1 MTKKNSKRQNRS
13 PIQKISIMSLVQRP
27 LRNGSK
33 RQNRIPIQKTS
44 MIFGPAPENSISS
57 DKMLSR
63 LNWK

>member
-27 LRNGSK
+27 IRFGSK

-44 MIFGPAPENSISS
+44 MIFGPAPEIRKIQFLLTKCYL
-57 DKMLSR
+57 D
-63 LNWK
+63 